1 MSQEKN
7 QPKFQSAFERTLRAG
22 KRRTYFFDVRSTKT
36 GDYYL
41 TISESVRKNE
51 FANEWDR
58 HKIFLYKEDL
68 NRFTATLNEAVN
80 VIKTELMP
88 QYDYDEFTRK
98 QEEYEAALREAAT
111 TRENTPREQAPRER
125 QPRPEGSERFVFNN
139 NAGGESN
146 GEEIETRSAFKDDDL
161 GW

>member
-1 MSQEKN
+1 MKKD
-7 QPKFQSAFERTLRAG
+7 QPKFNSAFERTLRAG
-22 KRRTYFFDVRSTKT
+22 KRRTYFFDVRATKT
-36 GDYYL
+36 GEYYL

-51 FANEWDR
+51 FVNEWDR

-98 QEEYEAALREAAT
+98 QEEYEAALRENAES
-111 TRENTPREQAPRER
+111 REHTPAPRTPRA
-125 QPRPEGSERFVFNN
+125 EGSERFVFNN
-139 NAGGESN
+139 NPAGSIDGTDDV
-146 GEEIETRSAFKDDDL
+146 ETKSAFKDDDL